1 MHLGIVERA
10 MMVSASGFNFDASAV
25 PRIAR
30 AALPLVAVLLAVL
43 GPTAGSRADD
53 AVPAE
58 AGPRWWKGNL
68 HTHTF
73 WSDGNDFP
81 EMAAE
86 WYRTHGYHF
95 LALSDHNV
103 LARGVRWMP
112 EKTVLARG
120 GADVIEKYLARFGA
134 SWVER
139 RGEGDTAEV
148 RLKPFDEFR
157 ALLEERGRFL
167 MLPAEEISDRAEGV
181 PVHLNA
187 SNIESAI
194 QPVGGRTV
202 SEAIQNNLRAVHEQ
216 AEKAGREILAHLN
229 HPNYQYA
236 VTPHALAHA
245 TLERHFEVFNG
256 HPSVNQQG
264 DADHPSVD
272 RMWDIA
278 NTIRLVELAAPP
290 LYGIATDDTHDYH
303 TGPGDRQSSRA
314 GRGWVMV
321 RAIHLSPEHIVRAI
335 KAGDCYASSGVTLED
350 VRFDEDSRT
359 LAIDIAPAGD
369 ATFTTR
375 FIGSFD
381 TRRIGEVLATVEG
394 RSARHTLTGRELYVR
409 AIVTSSEPPAD
420 PVYEGQRAQAWTQPV
435 GWSTAAAVSPAESR
449 TGDTRAP
456 DGSEAPPRGQRPEEA
471 AGASPGDGRPTV
483 AIVIAESEYG
493 TEKTLPA
500 FAERHL
506 GERFR
511 VVVHHAAV
519 DDPHSIPGLER
530 LEEADVLLLS
540 VRRRGLTPAQMRSLR
555 QWIAGGRPIV
565 AIRTA
570 SHAWEPRDAPAD
582 RESWPE
588 FDRDV
593 LGVDYSGHFAN
604 DAAST
609 VSWKPSGGAVL
620 TGLTGSIPQVG
631 SLYRIAPASGRTRVL
646 AVAAIDG
653 EPPQPVVTSFTRP
666 DGGLS
671 LYTSLGHRE
680 DLARPEVARL
690 LVNALHVAVGRA
702 PAAEG
707 SKPPAAG
714 DDRDPPD
721 SGRAR

>member
-1 MHLGIVERA
+1 LEQPVKVLLRRNSDGGVCVRPWQL
-10 MMVSASGFNFDASAV
+10 VV
-25 PRIAR
+25 
-30 AALPLVAVLLAVL
+30 LLVALLTAVS
-43 GPTAGSRADD
+43 GAVADE
-53 AVPAE
+53 AVPAD

-112 EKTVLARG
+112 VKTVIARG
-120 GADVIEKYLARFGA
+120 GADVIEKYVARFGA
-134 SWVER
+134 GWVER
-139 RGEGDTAEV
+139 RGEGDSAEV

-157 ALLEERGRFL
+157 ALVEERGRFL
-167 MLPAEEISDRAEGV
+167 MLPAEEISDKAEGL

-245 TLERHFEVFNG
+245 TLERHFEIFNG

-272 RMWDIA
+272 RIWDIA

-303 TGPGDRQSSRA
+303 TRPGDRQSSRA

-321 RAIHLSPEHIVRAI
+321 RSTHLTPEHLVRAI

-350 VRFDEDSRT
+350 VRFDEASRT
-359 LAIDIAPAGD
+359 LTVDIVPAGI
-369 ATFTTR
+369 ATFTTQ

-381 TRRIGEVLATVEG
+381 AQRVGEVLATVEG
-394 RSARHTLTGRELYVR
+394 LSARYTLGGRELYVR
-409 AIVTSSEPPAD
+409 AVVTSSEPPAD

-435 GWSTAAAVSPAESR
+435 GWSTSTAAAAPPAEPR
-449 TGDTRAP
+449 TGGAPTPGGSATRAREDEVQQGNESPESP
-456 DGSEAPPRGQRPEEA
+456 D
-471 AGASPGDGRPTV
+471 DTRPTV
-483 AIVIAESEYG
+483 AIVIAESEYA
-493 TEKTLPA
+493 THESLPA

-506 GERFR
+506 GDRFR
-511 VVVHHAAV
+511 VVVHEADT

-530 LEEADVLLLS
+530 LDEADVMVLS
-540 VRRRGLTPAQMRSLR
+540 VRRRGLPAAQMRSLR
-555 QWIAGGRPIV
+555 KWIAGGGPVV

-582 RESWPE
+582 RETWPE
-588 FDRDV
+588 FDREV
-593 LGVDYSGHFAN
+593 LGVEYSGHFAN

-609 VSWKPSGGAVL
+609 VSLRPSGGPVL
-620 TGLTGSIPQVG
+620 AGLTGPIPQVG

-646 AVAAIDG
+646 AVGTTEG
-653 EPPQPVVTSFTRP
+653 EPPQPVLTSFTRP

-690 LVNALHVAVGRA
+690 LVNALHVAAGLD
-702 PAAEG
+702 
-707 SKPPAAG
+707 PPAAG
-714 DDRDPPD
+714 ARPD
-721 SGRAR
+721 SGQAR